1 MSWQQ
6 RSGQSLLLVPLALV
20 LAVVAACGAG
30 AQSTASGFPT
40 NATRPSPK
48 EITFQG
54 CPPTGDGGDTQLNT
68 LKNRVD
74 DGVNDMYNDVGLST
88 LLSLDYP
95 QEVGRTMRK
104 NWTQDARDAV
114 DAYEGVAVRAT
125 GYLID
130 YKHQSTESTNCHA
143 VDYRDYHVWLAQNP
157 TDDKSRAMVVEI
169 TPRVQDQRPGW
180 DSSTLADLK
189 GKRVRISGW
198 LLLDQEHPEQLGKTR
213 ATLWEIHPII
223 HIEVSQGGGWR
234 SVDS

>member
-6 RSGQSLLLVPLALV
+6 RSGRSVLLVPLALV
-20 LAVVAACGAG
+20 LAVVAACGVG

-74 DGVNDMYNDVGLST
+74 DGVNDTYNDVGLST

-95 QEVGRTMRK
+95 QDVGRTMRK
-104 NWTQDARDAV
+104 NWTQDEQSAV
-114 DAYEGVAVRAT
+114 DAYEGVAVRTA

-130 YKHQSTESTNCHA
+130 YKHEGTESTNCHA

-157 TDDKSRAMVVEI
+157 TDDKSRAIVVEI

-180 DSSTLADLK
+180 DTSTLADLK
-189 GKRVRISGW
+189 GQQVRISGW

-213 ATLWEIHPII
+213 ATLWEIHPIM